1 MRGGGCTQAKLSDDS
16 VFRAAPSANSSML
29 YSTKQS
35 TPEVLIEDGTH
46 VPSMASSGIDFT
58 GAIVVLPLGVMGDET
73 QGVRV
78 ARHNVGSGNLS
89 YTYPPGVRRELH
101 MNNAFFL
108 EGSCTLL
115 DSEGEWCYDSSA
127 RSVHVWLDGCMDP
140 SKLSFRGRVREYL
153 LNATQLPSPG
163 LRLERLTMWGGERSV
178 SVTCAAR
185 ILAEIS
191 LCHTCSCQEML
202 RVEPA
207 RTGTLAVQ
215 RSELALDTVEMLF
228 PTANRR
234 VLDEVGPVRAGIS
247 LMNNPHV
254 GRISMVNST
263 LEWADGCGRPLVHRY
278 GQPPQPVRKI

>member
-1 MRGGGCTQAKLSDDS
+1 
-16 VFRAAPSANSSML
+16 
-29 YSTKQS
+29 
-35 TPEVLIEDGTH
+35 
-46 VPSMASSGIDFT
+46 MASSGIDFT

-178 SVTCAAR
+178 SVTCVAR

-191 LCHTCSCQEML
+191 LMSHLFLS
-202 RVEPA
+202 RNVEGGA
-207 RTGTLAVQ
+207 GADRHACGATLGAGAGH
-215 RSELALDTVEMLF
+215 RRDALPD
-228 PTANRR
+228 
-234 VLDEVGPVRAGIS
+234 
-247 LMNNPHV
+247 
-254 GRISMVNST
+254 
-263 LEWADGCGRPLVHRY
+263 
-278 GQPPQPVRKI
+278 GQPPRAG